1 MNDSKKLIKAD
12 FHVHTSCSRRVT
24 ASPEEMYES
33 AKAKGLDKIAVTDH
47 NTLKGALSLAE
58 RDPDFVIVGEE
69 ITWDAPGE
77 IIGLFLKDAIPEG
90 KNAAYTLDALR
101 EQGAF
106 IFIPH
111 PFAPFHFFCPPRCI
125 LRIADRIDAIE
136 IRNGRN
142 FHFLNTCA
150 AAFRPFTKLRGICG
164 SDAHLQKDV
173 GKAGMMLPDFSN
185 ADELRCSIQSAKPF
199 GRGQSIISSLKLI
212 KKVF

>member
-1 MNDSKKLIKAD
+1 MNDSTKLIKAD

-24 ASPEEMYES
+24 ASPEEMYAS

-47 NTLKGALSLAE
+47 NTLKGAVSLAE
-58 RDPDFVIVGEE
+58 KDPDFIIVGEE

-77 IIGLFLKDAIPEG
+77 IIGLFLKEAIPEG
-90 KNAAYTLDALR
+90 KNVSYTLDALR
-101 EQGAF
+101 DQNAF

-111 PFAPFHFFCPPRCI
+111 PFAPFQFFCPPEFI
-125 LRIADRIDAIE
+125 LKIADRIDAIE

-142 FHFLNTCA
+142 FHLLNTCVA
-150 AAFRPFTKLRGICG
+150 VFKHFTKLSGICG

-173 GKAGMMLPDFSN
+173 GKAGMLLPDFSN
-185 ADELRCSIQSAKPF
+185 ADELRSSMQSAKPF

>member
-33 AKAKGLDKIAVTDH
+33 AKAKGLDKIAITDH
-47 NTLKGALSLAE
+47 NTLKGALNLAE
-58 RDPDFVIVGEE
+58 KDPDYVIVGEE

-77 IIGLFLKDAIPEG
+77 IIGLFLKEDVPEG
-90 KNAAYTLDALR
+90 KTAEYTLDAL
-101 EQGAF
+101 QDQNAF

-111 PFAPFHFFCPPRCI
+111 PFAPFHFFCPPDNI

-142 FHFLNTCA
+142 FNLLNSGASLFSSICGIQ
-150 AAFRPFTKLRGICG
+150 GICG
-164 SDAHLQKDV
+164 SDAHKPQDT
-173 GKAGMMLPDFSN
+173 GRAGMILPDFAN
-185 ADELRCSIQSAKPF
+185 ADELRNSIKLAKPF
-199 GRGQSIISSLKLI
+199 GLGLSLINSLKLL